1 MSHKKENRYK
11 EQAENKDFAY
21 YENRANSL
29 KKTVKQLEK
38 IKKAKKHVNELEKKR
53 KKVLKKMKK
62 HHS

>member
-1 MSHKKENRYK
+1 MSHKKENEYK
-11 EQAENKDFAY
+11 GQDEDRDFTY

-38 IKKAKKHVNELEKKR
+38 IKRMKKHVNELER
-53 KKVLKKMKK
+53 KKKKILKKMKK